1 MCLHCGRPGF
11 DPWVGKIPWR
21 RKWQST
27 PGLLPGK
34 SHGQR
39 SLIGYSPWDRKES
52 DMTERLHYIW
62 CPEAGKDRGK
72 KGKGVAEDEMV
83 GLHIDSMDMSLNKL
97 WEIV

>member
-1 MCLHCGRPGF
+1 
-11 DPWVGKIPWR
+11 
-21 RKWQST
+21 
-27 PGLLPGK
+27 
-34 SHGQR
+34 
-39 SLIGYSPWDRKES
+39 
-52 DMTERLHYIW
+52 MTERLHYIW